1 MYEFS
6 IMKYRNVGFKWVK
19 LHRNFAH
26 LVIWLNLA
34 LGNVSNNFIQR
45 TLVDRTGRWVPS
57 LKTQCVIKKWAE
69 IEERAVFN
77 TMSTILSPRLY
88 VKKTLNC
95 KKTRQFRTKVG
106 DLEFFSGR
114 DPITKTPL
122 SVRQSDSL
130 NFTDDLFLLPL

>member
-1 MYEFS
+1 M
-6 IMKYRNVGFKWVK
+6 
-19 LHRNFAH
+19 
-26 LVIWLNLA
+26 
-34 LGNVSNNFIQR
+34 
-45 TLVDRTGRWVPS
+45 
-57 LKTQCVIKKWAE
+57 
-69 IEERAVFN
+69 FN